1 MGVLCVL
8 RKYRRGE
15 LEKVIMLTF
24 YLVDL
29 TLGDEEKLNIRNLS
43 QIFSRTGNTAG
54 HVNISL
60 DKSRPTIGIDQRYLL
75 LDLVRNGTQAR
86 LEQEHNTTQ
95 SKDKCPGFSLG
106 YN

>member
-29 TLGDEEKLNIRNLS
+29 TLGDGEKLKIRNLS
-43 QIFSRTGNTAG
+43 QIFSR
-54 HVNISL
+54 
-60 DKSRPTIGIDQRYLL
+60 K
-75 LDLVRNGTQAR
+75 LVKPLGT
-86 LEQEHNTTQ
+86 
-95 SKDKCPGFSLG
+95 
-106 YN
+106 